1 MFLALF
7 QSWGRRLTAFLL
19 LHWLFVALD
28 KPLAIICG
36 LTFVLALSPPS
47 PTEVSCIGGTDP
59 SEQGKKR
66 AASLGPSALLGSGL
80 V

>member
-28 KPLAIICG
+28 KPLTIICVG
-36 LTFVLALSPPS
+36 SVTTISHGGELHLGAQILLSPS
-47 PTEVSCIGGTDP
+47 RRWLQVW
-59 SEQGKKR
+59 
-66 AASLGPSALLGSGL
+66 ALLHF
-80 V
+80 